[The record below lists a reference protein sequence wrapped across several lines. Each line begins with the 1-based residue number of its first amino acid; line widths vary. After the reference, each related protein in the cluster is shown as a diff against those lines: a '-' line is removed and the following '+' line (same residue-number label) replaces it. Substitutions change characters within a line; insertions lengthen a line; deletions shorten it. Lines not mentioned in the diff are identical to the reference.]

1 MEQPTPN
8 PVGRPSKYTEE
19 LLKKAAGYVAYAYAE
34 DKLPSLEGLALYI
47 GVRRSTIYEWQK
59 DPAKQDFSD
68 IVDNILA
75 HQAETL
81 INKGLKGEYNSSI
94 TKVILTKHNYSD
106 KQEVD
111 LSSSDGTMRPTVI
124 ELVAYNGEE
133 NGSDLG

>member
-68 IVDNILA
+68 ILENILA

-81 INKGLKGEYNSSI
+81 INKGLKGEYNSTI

-111 LSSSDGTMRPTVI
+111 LSSSDGSMRPTVI
-124 ELVAYNGEE
+124 ELVAP
-133 NGSDLG
+133 

>member
-19 LLKKAAGYVAYAYAE
+19 LLKKAAGYVAYAYSE

-68 IVDNILA
+68 ILENILA

-81 INKGLKGEYNSSI
+81 INKGLKGEYNSTI

-111 LSSSDGTMRPTVI
+111 LSSTDGSMRPTVI
-124 ELVAYNGEE
+124 ELVAP
-133 NGSDLG
+133 

>member
-8 PVGRPSKYTEE
+8 PVGRPTKYTEE
-19 LLKKAAGYVAYAYAE
+19 LLNKAAGYVAYAYAE
-34 DKLPSLEGLALYI
+34 EELPSLEGLALYI

-59 DPAKQDFSD
+59 DPTKQDFSD

-75 HQAETL
+75 NQAKTL

-124 ELVAYNGEE
+124 ELVAP
-133 NGSDLG
+133 

>member
-124 ELVAYNGEE
+124 ELVAT
-133 NGSDLG
+133 

>member
-124 ELVAYNGEE
+124 ELVAP
-133 NGSDLG
+133 